1 MNINYLFSNFQ
12 IINSNINTPYNIQII
27 SNYIHHPIPIHQTL
41 PYQKTLLFRNELF
54 EIYQIN
60 WFKNSQTT
68 IHSHPKFGCIMKVI
82 EGSLEEKL
90 YTVNNSEFNEIKTSI
105 YQPNNVSYI
114 DDSIGLHQIKALE
127 NSISLH
133 IYSPPKFYE

>member
-1 MNINYLFSNFQ
+1 MDIINNLQITNYNINSPH
-12 IINSNINTPYNIQII
+12 NIKIV
-27 SNYIHHPIPIHQTL
+27 SNYIHHPIQIHQTL
-41 PYQKTLLFRNELF
+41 PYQKTLLFRNDHF

-60 WFKNSQTT
+60 WFKNAQTT

-82 EGSLEEKL
+82 EGSLQEKL
-90 YTVNNSEFNEIKTSI
+90 FTSHNSGFNEIKTSM
-105 YQPNNVSYI
+105 YQPNNISYI

-127 NSISLH
+127 DTISLH